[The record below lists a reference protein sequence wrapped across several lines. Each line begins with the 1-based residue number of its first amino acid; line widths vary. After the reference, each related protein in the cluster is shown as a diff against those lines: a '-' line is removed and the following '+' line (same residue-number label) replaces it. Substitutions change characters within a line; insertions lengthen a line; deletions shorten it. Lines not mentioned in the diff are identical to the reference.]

1 MEKIKT
7 LLVDDHKIVR
17 DGIKMILNSAPNIE
31 VTAEASNGVD
41 ALKYLENNNNIDV
54 VLMDISMTELNG
66 VDATEIIKK
75 LYSKINILAL
85 TMHSEES
92 YISKMMNAGALGY
105 VLKDISSENLID
117 AVKTVAE
124 GKNYYCNSVS
134 NTIISKLLNPSN
146 SNKHQKTS
154 ILSKREISV
163 LKEVTKGISNIEIA
177 KVLEISNRTVETH
190 RRNILKKLGLKNTAE
205 MITYAIKNGYVE

>member
-1 MEKIKT
+1 METIKT

-31 VTAEASNGVD
+31 VTAEASNGID

-54 VLMDISMTELNG
+54 VLMDISMAELNG

-92 YISKMMNAGALGY
+92 YISKMMNAGVSGY
-105 VLKDISSENLID
+105 VLKDISSDNLID

-134 NTIISKLLNPSN
+134 NTIISKLLNSSN
-146 SNKHQKTS
+146 SNKPKKKP

-163 LKEVTKGISNIEIA
+163 IKEVTKGISNIEIA
-177 KVLEISNRTVETH
+177 KVLDISNRTVETH

-205 MITYAIKNGYVE
+205 MITYAIKNGFIE